1 MKHLKLCNDLV
12 VSDDTAHWLRANG
25 YLFEDQANHGVCY
38 ANDTL
43 RFLVY
48 DLIEKYVSS
57 QTYKIEKTQVDLRN
71 LSSMPDSTQ
80 NGIKDQVETH
90 LFENNDVEKASSAE
104 CTVSTTHISESK
116 SVDQNVDEQRL
127 PKLQYTQDTVDT
139 GMQLGSDILNNKL
152 AAEPVLKETPV
163 SSQAVKLSP
172 SQIKSRLNGF
182 IK

>member
-38 ANDTL
+38 GNDTL

-57 QTYKIEKTQVDLRN
+57 QICKFEKTQVNLRN
-71 LSSMPDSTQ
+71 LSDALDFSQ

-90 LFENNDVEKASSAE
+90 LFENNDVEKVSSAE
-104 CTVSTTHISESK
+104 CTVSTTHISGDK
-116 SVDQNVDEQRL
+116 SVDEQRL
-127 PKLQYTQDTVDT
+127 PKLEYTQDTADI
-139 GMQLGSDILNNKL
+139 GIQPGSDILNNKL
-152 AAEPVLKETPV
+152 ATESVLQETPAT
-163 SSQAVKLSP
+163 SQAVKLSP